1 MYLRKYCVGTLVSVV
16 ALSCAVMG
24 TSSSI
29 SAVAYADEVTAQ
41 EEATAPEPETQAP
54 QPETPAPQ
62 PETQAPQPE
71 TQAPQPET
79 QAPQPETQA
88 PQPETQAP
96 QPETQAPQTE
106 AASNNSQTES
116 QTQNHSVA
124 IPDNP
129 KERRLN
135 QTIVDAHEFDG
146 EEGLRVSVN
155 GSEGVIFQPEDPFI
169 NVITAVSGGA
179 YKVDYVK
186 PGTEYRKN
194 FAEAAGNV
202 QAAFN
207 RIAALGSN
215 VELVFY
221 SDDGTM
227 MRFAVTAGG
236 SFENKNAFVSFTSS
250 DSGEK
255 CTVTYDAGKGR
266 LSSESLVCTRK
277 KGEMLSHFD
286 VSASKDDLHFCGWYY
301 GRNDDA
307 KRVYPTDVI
316 NKDVVI
322 YAHYTD
328 MEVAHVNYD
337 LGFSTAGDG
346 DLAITDVTVPE
357 KDGKYVVNNPPKI
370 KRDGYKIK
378 KWVDADGNDA
388 DFENVK
394 DGMTYRII
402 WEG

>member
-1 MYLRKYCVGTLVSVV
+1 MYLKKYCIGTFVSVI
-16 ALSCAVMG
+16 ALSCALMG
-24 TSSSI
+24 TSSSV
-29 SAVAYADEVTAQ
+29 SRTAYADEVTAQ
-41 EEATAPEPETQAP
+41 EESSEDPRTAPEPAPQPETQAP

-71 TQAPQPET
+71 TP
-79 QAPQPETQA
+79 
-88 PQPETQAP
+88 AP

-106 AASNNSQTES
+106 APAPQPEAQVSQTEAAANTS
-116 QTQNHSVA
+116 QTEAQANHSVA

-135 QTIVDAHEFDG
+135 QTVVDAHELEG
-146 EEGLRVSVN
+146 EEGFRVSVN

-169 NVITAVSGGA
+169 NVISAVSGGA
-179 YKVDYVK
+179 YKADYVK
-186 PGTEYRKN
+186 PGTGYRKN

-202 QAAFN
+202 QTAFN

-215 VELVFY
+215 IGMVFY

-227 MRFAVTAGG
+227 IRFSVTAGG
-236 SFENKNAFVSFTSS
+236 TFENKDAYITFTSDNS
-250 DSGEK
+250 DK
-255 CTVTYDAGKGR
+255 CTVSYNANGGS

-286 VSASKDDLHFCGWYY
+286 VSASKGDLHFCGWYY
-301 GRNDDA
+301 GKSDHA

-316 NKDVVI
+316 DKDVVI
-322 YAHYTD
+322 YAHFTD
-328 MEVAHVNYD
+328 KDVLHVNYD
-337 LGFSTAGDG
+337 LGFSTTGDG
-346 DLAITDVTVPE
+346 DLMITDVTVPE
-357 KDGKYVVNNPPKI
+357 TDGKYIVNNPPEI
-370 KRDGYKIK
+370 ERDGYKIE
-378 KWVDADGNDA
+378 KWIDMNDNEA
-388 DFENVK
+388 DFEDVR